1 MKFKVFA
8 IIFSF
13 LFLLSCSNDNSNLK
27 EELSVIIISSDH
39 SVGKNILN
47 FAILDINGNQITD
60 KLESVIV
67 RNLNSDYELVLETKF
82 QKWFEGKGAYK
93 SKLNL
98 DESGFYELLIKINN
112 IESKAIFNVNK
123 KSLTPTIGEKPPI
136 LKTLKASKVSDLKK
150 ITSDPNPDMNLYNIS
165 YEDAIKN
172 SKPTIVLFSTPALCV
187 SGTCGPILEN
197 LKNIKKDYD
206 EFNFLHIEVYKNFI
220 NKTLR
225 DLDTL
230 EVTDPVIEWGL
241 PTEPWIFFLDN
252 NGILKSKFEGFISE
266 NELISELNLLKDF

>member
-1 MKFKVFA
+1 M
-8 IIFSF
+8 
-13 LFLLSCSNDNSNLK
+13 
-27 EELSVIIISSDH
+27 
-39 SVGKNILN
+39 
-47 FAILDINGNQITD
+47 T
-60 KLESVIV
+60 
-67 RNLNSDYELVLETKF
+67 
-82 QKWFEGKGAYK
+82 
-93 SKLNL
+93 
-98 DESGFYELLIKINN
+98 
-112 IESKAIFNVNK
+112 KAIFFDIFGTLVDWRGSLIKNLR
-123 KSLTPTIGEKPPI
+123 KSRVFDGYDDSFIELLVINWRLEYQPI

-241 PTEPWIFFLDN
+241 PTEPWIFFLDD

-266 NELISELNLLKDF
+266 NELIYELNLLKDF